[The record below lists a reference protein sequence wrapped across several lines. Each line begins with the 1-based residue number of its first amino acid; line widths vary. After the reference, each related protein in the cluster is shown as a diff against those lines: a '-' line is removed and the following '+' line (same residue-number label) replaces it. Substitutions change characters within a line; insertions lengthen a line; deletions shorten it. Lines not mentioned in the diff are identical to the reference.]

1 MNGFKKTVAALA
13 IVALLAS
20 GCAGA
25 SDDDGDLFVEGR
37 LAPAA
42 AKDPDAVPVVVDS
55 DLAPDDLVAL
65 AYLLRHPRVRVL
77 AVTVPTTGIVT
88 CPAGVDLVGD
98 LVRAVRADP
107 VPVSCGRTP
116 RGAHGVAFPSLWT
129 IGALTDSRLERDLA
143 GTGRPSPQPADRTLA
158 TLAREHDDLVVV
170 ALGPMTEL
178 AATLR
183 DDPASYARID
193 RVVAM
198 TGIVKGASQGDGIG
212 EWNAAADPDALAEV
226 LDGPVPLTVV
236 PHEVVPLGP
245 PAGKSAPVVGQIG
258 VLSSMPSPRFWDL
271 ATSALFTVP
280 EAGKGVRGTW
290 SVDLDDDLGR
300 LSRTGEGDDTVV
312 TSLDTDRLDA
322 AYAEVFIA
330 E

>member
-1 MNGFKKTVAALA
+1 MTRRLFTALA
-13 IVALLAS
+13 CLVVLAT

-25 SDDDGDLFVEGR
+25 SDDDGEMYVAGR
-37 LAPAA
+37 LTLPE
-42 AKDPDAVPVVVDS
+42 AKDSDALPVVVDS

-65 AYLLRHPRVRVL
+65 AYLLRHPGVRVL

-107 VPVSCGRTP
+107 VPVSCGSTP
-116 RGAHGVAFPSLWT
+116 RGPHGVAFPASWT
-129 IGALTDSRLERDLA
+129 VGALTDSGLERDLTA
-143 GTGRPSPQPADRTLA
+143 TGRPSPQPADQ
-158 TLAREHDDLVVV
+158 TLARLAQQQDGLVVL

-183 DDPASYARID
+183 EDPASYARID

-198 TGIVKGASQGDGIG
+198 TGIVEGASQDVGIG
-212 EWNAAADPDALAEV
+212 EWNAAADPDSLAEV
-226 LDGPVPLTVV
+226 LEGPVPVTVV
-236 PHEVVPLGP
+236 PHEVVPDGP
-245 PAGKSAPVVGQIG
+245 PAGKSAPVVGEIG
-258 VLSSMPSPRFWDL
+258 VRSSMPSPRFWDL
-271 ATSALFTVP
+271 ATSAFFTHP
-280 EAGKGVRGTW
+280 EAGVGVSGTW
-290 SVDLDDDLGR
+290 TVDVDGDLGR
-300 LSRTGEGDDTVV
+300 LVRTGEGDDTVV

-322 AYAEVFIA
+322 AYAEVFAA